1 MASAPS
7 MSKYKKTGFYTA
19 TNVAELQKQLA
30 TYAPKTDAE
39 YASRAESYYSPTFN
53 QQKQQYQNQFSEL
66 RTSRDMD
73 VKKINSQY
81 DKNLS
86 GIMTGLNARGLGRSS
101 LVSTRGVENEN
112 ARNGAVA
119 DASYNYLKQENAI
132 NANIQQLEAEYA
144 QNIETKA
151 QEMKRQDQSDYIALM
166 TQIAQLQQS
175 GYSAYANYLLNK

>member
-1 MASAPS
+1 MAAPT
-7 MSKYKKTGFYTA
+7 MAKYQKSGFYTA

-30 TYAPKTDAE
+30 NYAPKADAE
-39 YASRAESYYSPTFN
+39 YRTQSEAYYSPTYN

-66 RTSRDMD
+66 ATSRDMD

-81 DKNLS
+81 DKSLS
-86 GIMTGLNARGLGRSS
+86 GIMTGLNSRGLGRSS

-119 DASYNYLKQENAI
+119 DTSYNYLKQENAI
-132 NANIQQLEAEYA
+132 NANIQQLDAEYA

-151 QEMKRQDQSDYIALM
+151 QEMKRQDQAQYISLM